1 MGGTSDIVAIHVMH
15 ACVEL
20 EYIYIYIYIYILIV
34 LYDFGSRLLQKC
46 IKAVVFV

>member
-1 MGGTSDIVAIHVMH
+1 MGGTTDIVAIHVMH

-20 EYIYIYIYIYILIV
+20 EYIYIYILIV